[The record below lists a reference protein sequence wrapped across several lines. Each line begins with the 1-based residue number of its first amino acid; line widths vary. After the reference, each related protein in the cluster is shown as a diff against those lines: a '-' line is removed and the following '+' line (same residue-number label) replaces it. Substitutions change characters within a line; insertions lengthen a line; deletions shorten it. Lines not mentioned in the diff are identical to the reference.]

1 MVKKYVLKLTA
12 GSGSDVVKTVD
23 KAFGFRL
30 LVETVNDAFLA
41 VDNAEHIEAAA
52 GWVDFI
58 TDATAHFLSPYRVVR
73 CRREIGYSD
82 GWKRS
87 GRA

>member
-1 MVKKYVLKLTA
+1 MARETA

-23 KAFGFRL
+23 KAFGLRL

-52 GWVDFI
+52 GWADFI
-58 TDATAHFLSPYRVVR
+58 TDASAHFLSAR
-73 CRREIGYSD
+73 SD
-82 GWKRS
+82 TATGGNVLAALNENGAS
-87 GRA
+87 GA